1 MTLSEGA
8 LTGGVGCIPT
18 CNVRVTD
25 SLGSGDNTVD
35 WSGSCVQRTENPSG
49 TQDVDDDHQMTWL
62 RQEDGQVVIDVYRK
76 SDKKYDRWAIT
87 NCEGSTPLPGNQCGV
102 AGGGCVSDFSTLGT
116 SVCDV
121 GTFTDLMSQ
130 DANQILFGAQ
140 G

>member
-1 MTLSEGA
+1 MPSLNTLSVTIFVFLTAVDAASMTLSEGA

-102 AGGGCVSDFSTLGT
+102 AGGGC
-116 SVCDV
+116 
-121 GTFTDLMSQ
+121 